1 MNNLYESY
9 MYEQPLMMNTIA
21 IDPFFAELQVQ
32 VNGKTE
38 NIKFSN
44 SKGSPK
50 GSGIVKYGSTFSSNG
65 QKYGL
70 DVSFNNDGT
79 VHRILKIFKNDP
91 LESFGD
97 NPPRM
102 DYMHS
107 SNIIKS
113 S

>member
-1 MNNLYESY
+1 
-9 MYEQPLMMNTIA
+9 MYEQPLIINTIA
-21 IDPFFAELQVQ
+21 LNPFFAELQVQ
-32 VNGKTE
+32 INGRIE

-44 SKGSPK
+44 SKGAPK
-50 GSGIVKYGSTFSSNG
+50 GPGIAQYESTFSSNG

-79 VHRILKIFKNDP
+79 IHRIVKIYKNDP
-91 LESFGD
+91 IESFGN

-102 DYMHS
+102 DYLHG

-113 S
+113 T